1 MIYIV
6 LSPFVYWLSWQRY
19 HFQVL
24 LIFHTEIDTKITNNP
39 FKDMNELSP
48 LVIRNYAIFVTY
60 LHNPHNQTEPL
71 YCAKI
76 IVLEFQK
83 DP

>member
-1 MIYIV
+1 
-6 LSPFVYWLSWQRY
+6 
-19 HFQVL
+19 
-24 LIFHTEIDTKITNNP
+24 
-39 FKDMNELSP
+39 MNELSP

-71 YCAKI
+71 FCAKI